1 VFAKEEKM
9 KAGKAC
15 PSGRW
20 DKMKRAVL
28 HPEHG
33 TFATRT
39 ITTLED
45 PAHTGKKLL

>member
-1 VFAKEEKM
+1 M
-9 KAGKAC
+9 H
-15 PSGRW
+15 R
-20 DKMKRAVL
+20 DKKKRAVL

-45 PAHTGKKLL
+45 PSHSPSEENHGGGHGLLTGYWTGN